1 MEYKC
6 YKCFYI
12 TQRKS
17 NLLSHFNRLKKC
29 SRNIKNIFTEEEI
42 NDLNNKQIFKGFKD
56 IDKEIKKTFDV
67 SEETINNFKCDF
79 CDKQFNL
86 KYNLNKHIRNTHS
99 KDDNKKNVVI
109 NNIQNN
115 TNNTNI
121 QNIQNNI
128 NITNI
133 SLKIPEL
140 IPFDEEWDLSEI
152 KNTDK
157 HLLMISKIMY
167 TQLLEKIL
175 ENEKNL
181 NIIIDKDN
189 NTGLVYSNVEN
200 KKEYKNMEFE
210 KIIEKSMEKINKHLI
225 DIFKDITEN
234 FNNSYYLDENNKKII
249 NDKYR
254 NFRLDKNIKKTVE
267 NYFFDIFNKNNQKS
281 IQIMTD
287 INNNE
292 AIGF

>member
-17 NLLSHFNRLKKC
+17 NFISHLNRLKKC
-29 SRNIKNIFTEEEI
+29 SRNNKNTFTEDEI
-42 NDLNNKQIFKGFKD
+42 NSLNNKQIFKDFKEL
-56 IDKEIKKTFDV
+56 DKEIKKNDTI
-67 SEETINNFKCDF
+67 SEDIINFKCNF

-86 KYNLNKHIRNTHS
+86 KYNLNKHIRNTHF
-99 KDDNKKNVVI
+99 KDDNKKNIVI

-225 DIFKDITEN
+225 DIFKDISGN
-234 FNNSYYLDENNKKII
+234 FNNLYYLDENNKKII

-287 INNNE
+287 INNKE

>member
-1 MEYKC
+1 
-6 YKCFYI
+6 
-12 TQRKS
+12 
-17 NLLSHFNRLKKC
+17 LSHFNRLKKC

-56 IDKEIKKTFDV
+56 IDKEIKKTFVV
-67 SEETINNFKCDF
+67 SEENINNFKCDF

-99 KDDNKKNVVI
+99 KEDNKKNIVI

>member
-17 NLLSHFNRLKKC
+17 NFISHLNRLKKC
-29 SRNIKNIFTEEEI
+29 SRNNKNTFTEDEI
-42 NDLNNKQIFKGFKD
+42 NSLNNKQIFKDFKEL
-56 IDKEIKKTFDV
+56 DKEIKKNDTI
-67 SEETINNFKCDF
+67 SEDIINFKCNF

-86 KYNLNKHIRNTHS
+86 KYNLNKHIRNTHF
-99 KDDNKKNVVI
+99 KDDNKKNIVI

-225 DIFKDITEN
+225 DIFKDISGN
-234 FNNSYYLDENNKKII
+234 FNNLYYLDENNKKII

-254 NFRLDKNIKKTVE
+254 NFRIDKNIKKTVE

-287 INNNE
+287 INNKE

>member
-17 NLLSHFNRLKKC
+17 NFISHLNRLKKC
-29 SRNIKNIFTEEEI
+29 SRNNKNTFTEDEI
-42 NDLNNKQIFKGFKD
+42 NSLNNKQIFKDFKEL
-56 IDKEIKKTFDV
+56 DKEIKKNDTI
-67 SEETINNFKCDF
+67 SEYIINFKCNF
-79 CDKQFNL
+79 CDKKFNL
-86 KYNLNKHIRNTHS
+86 KYNLNKHIRNTHF
-99 KDDNKKNVVI
+99 KDDNKKNIVI

-225 DIFKDITEN
+225 DIFKDISGN
-234 FNNSYYLDENNKKII
+234 FNNLYYLDENNKKII

-287 INNNE
+287 INNKE